1 MNTKEK
7 IKLYILSL
15 MFLFVMVIF
24 LSINIEPPSSDSE
37 LKYNIV
43 IYYTLSNWLP
53 ILMLFFIIYCEF
65 VRREFDFELNG
76 SASDSLLVIDCKS
89 ENYEHLSF
97 LATYIVPFAGLN
109 FDSPFK
115 LLAYLFLLIVIGI
128 IFVRT
133 DKYYTNP
140 TLSIYGY
147 KLYRATLADHV
158 SHYHSVIVI
167 TKHDLKKGKNIAY
180 KFISEDVCFAR
191 KINND

>member
-24 LSINIEPPSSDSE
+24 LSININPPSSDSD
-37 LKYNIV
+37 LKHNII
-43 IYYTLSNWLP
+43 IYYALSNWLP
-53 ILMLFFIIYCEF
+53 ILMLALIAYCELL
-65 VRREFDFELNG
+65 RREFDFELNG

-109 FDSPFK
+109 FDSPLK

-158 SHYHSVIVI
+158 SHYHSVIVL
-167 TKHDLKKGKNIAY
+167 TKHDLRKGQNIAY

>member
-24 LSINIEPPSSDSE
+24 LSINIKPPSSDSE
-37 LKYNIV
+37 IRYNIA
-43 IYYTLSNWLP
+43 IYYILSNWLP
-53 ILMLFFIIYCEF
+53 ILMFFSIIYCEF
-65 VRREFDFELNG
+65 IRREFDFELNG

-109 FDSPFK
+109 FDSPLK
-115 LLAYLFLLIVIGI
+115 LLAYLFLLVVIGI

-167 TKHDLKKGKNIAY
+167 TKHDLKKGQNIAY

>member
-167 TKHDLKKGKNIAY
+167 TKHDLKKGQNIAY

>member
-43 IYYTLSNWLP
+43 MFYTLSNWLP

-167 TKHDLKKGKNIAY
+167 TKHDLKKGQNIAY

>member
-24 LSINIEPPSSDSE
+24 LSINIKPPSSDSE
-37 LKYNIV
+37 LKHNI
-43 IYYTLSNWLP
+43 IMYYALSNWLP
-53 ILMLFFIIYCEF
+53 ILMLALIAYCEF
-65 VRREFDFELNG
+65 LRREFDFELNG

-133 DKYYTNP
+133 DKYYTI
-140 TLSIYGY
+140 SYAIYLWIQTIQG
-147 KLYRATLADHV
+147 HV
-158 SHYHSVIVI
+158 SRSSAFFKIVVAQSCF
-167 TKHDLKKGKNIAY
+167 KQPLSAPARVSRAAPDLA
-180 KFISEDVCFAR
+180 SR
-191 KINND
+191 HR

>member
-24 LSINIEPPSSDSE
+24 LSINIKPPSSDSE
-37 LKYNIV
+37 IRYNIA
-43 IYYTLSNWLP
+43 IYYILSNWLP
-53 ILMLFFIIYCEF
+53 ILMFFSIIYCEF
-65 VRREFDFELNG
+65 IRRAFDFELNG

-109 FDSPFK
+109 FDSPLK
-115 LLAYLFLLIVIGI
+115 LLAYLFLLVVIGI

-167 TKHDLKKGKNIAY
+167 TKHDLKKGQNIAY

>member
-24 LSINIEPPSSDSE
+24 LSINIKPPSSDSD
-37 LKYNIV
+37 LKHNII
-43 IYYTLSNWLP
+43 IYYALSNWLP
-53 ILMLFFIIYCEF
+53 ILMLVLIAYCEF
-65 VRREFDFELNG
+65 LRREFDFELNG

-97 LATYIVPFAGLN
+97 LATYIFPFAGLN
-109 FDSPFK
+109 FDSPLK

-158 SHYHSVIVI
+158 SHYHSVIVL
-167 TKHDLKKGKNIAY
+167 TKHDLRKGQNIAY

>member
-24 LSINIEPPSSDSE
+24 LSINIESPSSDSE

-43 IYYTLSNWLP
+43 IYYILSNWLP
-53 ILMLFFIIYCEF
+53 ILMLSSIIYCEF
-65 VRREFDFELNG
+65 IRREFDFELNG

-109 FDSPFK
+109 FDSPLK
-115 LLAYLFLLIVIGI
+115 LLAYLFLLVVIGI

-167 TKHDLKKGKNIAY
+167 TKHDLKKGQNIAY

>member
-24 LSINIEPPSSDSE
+24 LSIDIKPPSSDSE
-37 LKYNIV
+37 VRYNIA
-43 IYYTLSNWLP
+43 IYYILSNWLP
-53 ILMLFFIIYCEF
+53 ILMFFSIIYCEF
-65 VRREFDFELNG
+65 IRREFDFELNG

-109 FDSPFK
+109 FDSPLK
-115 LLAYLFLLIVIGI
+115 LLAYLFLLVVIGI

-167 TKHDLKKGKNIAY
+167 TKHDLKKGQNIAY

>member
-37 LKYNIV
+37 LKYNIA
-43 IYYTLSNWLP
+43 IYYILSNWLP
-53 ILMLFFIIYCEF
+53 ILMLFSIIYCEF
-65 VRREFDFELNG
+65 IRRGFDFELNG

-109 FDSPFK
+109 FDSPLK
-115 LLAYLFLLIVIGI
+115 LLAYLFLLVVIGI

-167 TKHDLKKGKNIAY
+167 TKHDLKKGQNIAY

>member
-24 LSINIEPPSSDSE
+24 LSINIEQPSSDEE
-37 LKYNIV
+37 LKYNIF
-43 IYYTLSNWLP
+43 IYYILSNWLP

-65 VRREFDFELNG
+65 VRREFDFELHG

-109 FDSPFK
+109 FDSPLK
-115 LLAYLFLLIVIGI
+115 LLAYLFLLVVIGI

-167 TKHDLKKGKNIAY
+167 TKHDLKKGQNIAY

>member
-24 LSINIEPPSSDSE
+24 LSINIKPPSSDSE
-37 LKYNIV
+37 LKYNIA
-43 IYYTLSNWLP
+43 IYYILSNWLP
-53 ILMLFFIIYCEF
+53 ILMLFSIIYCEF
-65 VRREFDFELNG
+65 IRREFDFELNG

-109 FDSPFK
+109 FDSPLK
-115 LLAYLFLLIVIGI
+115 LLAYLFLLVVIGI

-167 TKHDLKKGKNIAY
+167 TKHDLKKGQNIAY

>member
-24 LSINIEPPSSDSE
+24 LSIDIKPPSSDSE
-37 LKYNIV
+37 VRYNIA
-43 IYYTLSNWLP
+43 IYYILSNWLP
-53 ILMLFFIIYCEF
+53 ILMFFSIIYCELI
-65 VRREFDFELNG
+65 RREFDFELNG

-109 FDSPFK
+109 FDSPLK
-115 LLAYLFLLIVIGI
+115 LLAYLFLLVVIGI

-167 TKHDLKKGKNIAY
+167 TKHDLKKGQNIAY

>member
-24 LSINIEPPSSDSE
+24 LSINIEPPPSNSD
-37 LKYNIV
+37 LKHNI
-43 IYYTLSNWLP
+43 IYYALSNWLP
-53 ILMLFFIIYCEF
+53 ILMLTLIAYCEF
-65 VRREFDFELNG
+65 LRREFDFELNG

-109 FDSPFK
+109 FDSPLK

-158 SHYHSVIVI
+158 SHYHSVIVL
-167 TKHDLKKGKNIAY
+167 TKHDLRKGQNIAY

>member
-24 LSINIEPPSSDSE
+24 LSINMESPSSDSE

-43 IYYTLSNWLP
+43 IYYILSNWLP
-53 ILMLFFIIYCEF
+53 ILMLFSIIYCEF
-65 VRREFDFELNG
+65 IRREFDFELNG

-109 FDSPFK
+109 FDSPLK
-115 LLAYLFLLIVIGI
+115 LLAYLFLLVVIGI

-167 TKHDLKKGKNIAY
+167 TKYDLKKGQNIAY

>member
-43 IYYTLSNWLP
+43 IFYTLSNWLP

-167 TKHDLKKGKNIAY
+167 TKHDLKKGQNIAY

>member
-24 LSINIEPPSSDSE
+24 LSINIEPPSSDSD
-37 LKYNIV
+37 LQYNIF
-43 IYYTLSNWLP
+43 IYYILSNWLP
-53 ILMLFFIIYCEF
+53 ILMLVLIAYCEF
-65 VRREFDFELNG
+65 LRREFDFELNG

-109 FDSPFK
+109 FDSPLK

-167 TKHDLKKGKNIAY
+167 TKHDLKKGQNIAY